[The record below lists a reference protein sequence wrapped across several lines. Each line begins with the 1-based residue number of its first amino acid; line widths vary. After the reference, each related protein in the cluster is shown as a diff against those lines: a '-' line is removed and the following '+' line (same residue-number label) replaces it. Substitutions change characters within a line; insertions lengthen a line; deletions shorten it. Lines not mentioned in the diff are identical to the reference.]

1 MLYKYFTVCLFDDHG
16 VDNIKTVTMSQWKS
30 NTRSL
35 IVHGSGGC
43 ESEDSYITIVAVP
56 NLGCLDCKAIRD
68 EFDAEDGRPTCTMRQ
83 PVRAHHI
90 THARSLVSVN
100 RSGYLCIK
108 CNFTIHTKY
117 CRADTDPIFRPDVNL
132 QCVDRIL
139 IVANGF
145 IHMVSVDLSMN
156 KQSKPFANTID
167 AKYVRSRARTSQDAD
182 RPSELAGRERP
193 EVADSGPAAMMA
205 ANESRASDERS
216 RQHADE
222 AIDDLGALRSPMGH
236 QASLPSVSPPL
247 PPPPQPQR
255 PPQPPQS
262 QRTEPRSIVEKIIAD
277 FAEFESETL
286 PTDKQS
292 QHQSRTFS
300 PTTSA
305 ASTPNNFNE
314 LIIMCRNS
322 SSIESHKPN
331 SPAKVRLLNHRG
343 SRIITKN
350 MNVRTNSITTIE
362 LGAAVPGASTNKN
375 LDKAAKAYEFSE
387 DNEKCEKIS
396 TFRKRRLADRKY
408 EFSEDNTENII
419 PYNRMRAFIRSPKM
433 HQKMA
438 KQSASASS
446 LIAASPPNYELSPSY
461 HTHRAS
467 PSYGFRSPC
476 GSPVGNRFIMV
487 SPPSRSCLTSKS
499 PSRPRSSAMSP
510 RASQQPNIKRH
521 YYDAIM
527 DPHSLVLSPRSDE
540 CDAAKM
546 ACINFPLSEVKPSN
560 IDLRSVHQTAAE
572 KAAADADDKPMCSI
586 KLIRHYVEE
595 DDAASVITS
604 EEG

>member
-1 MLYKYFTVCLFDDHG
+1 
-16 VDNIKTVTMSQWKS
+16 MS
-30 NTRSL
+30 
-35 IVHGSGGC
+35 IVEMH
-43 ESEDSYITIVAVP
+43 VH
-56 NLGCLDCKAIRD
+56 
-68 EFDAEDGRPTCTMRQ
+68 F
-83 PVRAHHI
+83 
-90 THARSLVSVN
+90 LVSVN

-117 CRADTDPIFRPDVNL
+117 CRADTDPIFSPDVNL
-132 QCVDRIL
+132 QCVDKIL

-156 KQSKPFANTID
+156 KQSKPLANAID
-167 AKYVRSRARTSQDAD
+167 IKYVRSRARTSQGAERTSELTNKQPTDVAD
-182 RPSELAGRERP
+182 TGLNRLKSAKESRTTDERFRRQSPSDEQNEAGGLQRPSIEQP
-193 EVADSGPAAMMA
+193 S
-205 ANESRASDERS
+205 
-216 RQHADE
+216 
-222 AIDDLGALRSPMGH
+222 
-236 QASLPSVSPPL
+236 SLLLVSPPL
-247 PPPPQPQR
+247 PSPPQPQHH
-255 PPQPPQS
+255 QQQQQN

-277 FAEFESETL
+277 FAEFESEIV
-286 PTDKQS
+286 PADKQS
-292 QHQSRTFS
+292 HHQPRNFS

-305 ASTPNNFNE
+305 ASLPNNYNE
-314 LIIMCRNS
+314 LIIMCRNN

-350 MNVRTNSITTIE
+350 MNVRTNNITTIE
-362 LGAAVPGASTNKN
+362 LGTTVSGASTNKN

-419 PYNRMRAFIRSPKM
+419 PYNRMRAFIKSPKV
-433 HQKMA
+433 HQKIA
-438 KQSASASS
+438 KQSATASS
-446 LIAASPPNYELSPSY
+446 LIGSSPPNYELSPSY

-487 SPPSRSCLTSKS
+487 SPPSRTCLTSKS

-510 RASQQPNIKRH
+510 RASQQSTIKRH

-527 DPHSLVLSPRSDE
+527 DPHSLVLSPRSDD
-540 CDAAKM
+540 CDSGKL
-546 ACINFPLSEVKPSN
+546 ACVNFPLSEVKPSN
-560 IDLRSVHQTAAE
+560 IDFRSVHQTAAE
-572 KAAADADDKPMCSI
+572 KASADGDDKPMCSI
-586 KLIRHYVEE
+586 RLIRHYVEE

-604 EEG
+604 EEGSKLRLFILSTTNLTLSYLVVL